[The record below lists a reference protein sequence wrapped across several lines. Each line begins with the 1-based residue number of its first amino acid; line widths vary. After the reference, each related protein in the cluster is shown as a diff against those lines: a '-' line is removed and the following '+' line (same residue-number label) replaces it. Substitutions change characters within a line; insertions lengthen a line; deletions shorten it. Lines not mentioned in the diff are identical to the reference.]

1 MSNCSEKSE
10 RYLVKLA
17 KRKDQLS
24 ADNRIEP
31 IIHHALDM
39 PLARGHTEAMKGG
52 DKDPQRA
59 VP

>member
-1 MSNCSEKSE
+1 M
-10 RYLVKLA
+10 KLA
-17 KRKDQLS
+17 KRKDKLS